1 MAAGKKKPGDKK
13 AHMGVSGVFGGRL
26 KVMKPK
32 KPGKTLA
39 KKSEKTLSPVFPE
52 HISSPVPPALLG
64 DIHSLIE
71 STRVRVAIGVN
82 AELVML
88 HWHIGHRLREV
99 IKGTEQGVYGKRI
112 VEGVAGDLTAAY
124 GRGFSEKSL
133 FHMIRFAE
141 AYEDETIVST
151 LSRQLSWS
159 HFLDLIYINETLKR
173 DFYTEICRLERW
185 SVRILRA
192 KLDGMLYERTAL
204 SKKPE
209 ELMRKE
215 FAALRTED
223 RMTPDLVFRDHYLLD
238 FLGLSDTYSERDLE
252 DSIIREM
259 ERFITELGTDFSFVA
274 RQKRITVD
282 HEDFYIDL
290 IFYHRRLRCLIVIDL
305 KLGAFRPADMGQI
318 ELYLR
323 WLNQY
328 DRQPGEEPPLGLIL
342 CSGRSTERIELL
354 QLEERGIRVAEYL
367 TELPPREVLAQKL
380 KNAVAIA
387 RERLAA
393 RMAGKAE
400 DVQKGKRQM
409 TGKGA

>member
-1 MAAGKKKPGDKK
+1 MAAGREKPEENTK
-13 AHMGVSGVFGGRL
+13 APTARRHME
-26 KVMKPK
+26 KKPK
-32 KPGKTLA
+32 KLGKTVA
-39 KKSEKTLSPVFPE
+39 KKTGKALSPLFPE
-52 HISSPVPPALLG
+52 HLLFLVPPALLG

-71 STRVRVAIGVN
+71 STRVRIATGVN
-82 AELVML
+82 TELVML

-99 IKGTEQGVYGKRI
+99 IKGAEQGVYGKRI
-112 VEGVAGDLTAAY
+112 VKLVADLTAVY
-124 GRGFSEKSL
+124 GRGFSDKSL
-133 FHMIRFAE
+133 RHMIRFSE

-159 HFLDLIYINETLKR
+159 HFLNLIYIEETLKR

-204 SKKPE
+204 SKKPD

-215 FAALRTED
+215 LAALRNED
-223 RMTPDLVFRDHYLLD
+223 RMTPDIVFRDHYLLD

-305 KLGAFRPADMGQI
+305 KLGVFRPADMGQI

-323 WLNQY
+323 WLNKY
-328 DRQPGEEPPLGLIL
+328 DRQPGEESPLGLIL

-367 TELPPREVLAQKL
+367 TELPPREVLEQKL
-380 KNAVAIA
+380 KSAVAIA

-393 RMAGKAE
+393 RMAGKAGTVPKRKE
-400 DVQKGKRQM
+400 APDRKG
-409 TGKGA
+409 

>member
-1 MAAGKKKPGDKK
+1 MTEQEIADGHDLMRNAGKKLMKK
-13 AHMGVSGVFGGRL
+13 TGE
-26 KVMKPK
+26 VMP
-32 KPGKTLA
+32 PDEQDIEP
-39 KKSEKTLSPVFPE
+39 SFS
-52 HISSPVPPALLG
+52 PPALLG
-64 DIHSLIE
+64 DLQSLIE
-71 STRVRVAIGVN
+71 SARIRVAVGVN

-88 HWHIGHRLREV
+88 HWHIGHRLRED
-99 IKGTEQGVYGKRI
+99 ILNYGRSVYGEKI
-112 VEGVAGDLTAAY
+112 VELVARDLTNAY

-133 FHMIRFAE
+133 RHMVRFAE

-159 HFLDLIYINETLKR
+159 HFLDLIYIDEPLKR

-185 SVRILRA
+185 SIRTLRA

-209 ELMRKE
+209 ELAKSE
-215 FAALRTED
+215 LAALRDED

-238 FLGLSDTYSERDLE
+238 FLGLTDTYSERDLE

-290 IFYHRRLRCLIVIDL
+290 IFYHRRLRCLIAIDL

-323 WLNQY
+323 WLDKY
-328 DRQPGEEPPLGLIL
+328 DRQPGEDPPLGLIL

-354 QLEERGIRVAEYL
+354 RLEERGIRVAEYL
-367 TELPPREVLAQKL
+367 TELPPREVLEQKL
-380 KNAVAIA
+380 KSAVAIA
-387 RERLAA
+387 RERLAV
-393 RMAGKAE
+393 RGRGE
-400 DVQKGKRQM
+400 
-409 TGKGA
+409 